1 MWIHELTTDD
11 ELREAFPV
19 FHELRYYVDEKRY
32 FERLAAMRPRGYR
45 VFGVRD
51 GTGDPIVA
59 YAGVEITETMR
70 GRQLYVHEVVTTR
83 RARSKGYG
91 AALMAYLEDFARAND
106 CDILALSS
114 NVAREAAHR
123 FYETK
128 IGMTRTSYLFRK
140 ELR

>member
-1 MWIHELTTDD
+1 MWILELTTDA

-19 FHELRYYVDEKRY
+19 FHELRYYVSEERF
-32 FERLAAMRPRGYR
+32 FERLASMRPRGYR
-45 VFGVRD
+45 VFAVRD
-51 GTGDPIVA
+51 GAQDQIVA

-70 GRQLYVHEVVTTR
+70 GRQLYVHEMVTTE

-91 AALMAYLEDFARAND
+91 AAMMAYLEEFARSND

-114 NVAREAAHR
+114 NVAREGAHR

-128 IGMTRTSYLFRK
+128 IGMTRTSYLYRK